1 MKALLQITM
10 ETYIVSDT
18 DIQLNEL
25 CLNNANNRKTTFSL
39 NDIHNEYNS
48 VYATWKI
55 LILAANAYISSANV
69 FANVNLLAFWT
80 E

>member
-48 VYATWKI
+48 VYAT
-55 LILAANAYISSANV
+55 
-69 FANVNLLAFWT
+69 
-80 E
+80 